1 MSGAD
6 KTHTDAESYGRRRG
20 GTGLCSEPRRESK
33 GSRCEWDGKSPT
45 NAPGGDTIVEPTTGP
60 EAPVSAQEQEAIDIM
75 WRMIARYGT
84 LDEGAAISAGRNSH
98 PGLIPVL
105 VESARLT
112 LNPSVALKIARVLEQ
127 ITGVS
132 AG

>member
-1 MSGAD
+1 M
-6 KTHTDAESYGRRRG
+6 
-20 GTGLCSEPRRESK
+20 
-33 GSRCEWDGKSPT
+33 
-45 NAPGGDTIVEPTTGP
+45 
-60 EAPVSAQEQEAIDIM
+60 SAQEQEAIDIM

-84 LDEGAAISAGRNSH
+84 LDEGAVIAAGRNGH
-98 PGLIPVL
+98 PGLVPVL

-112 LNPSVALKIARVLEQ
+112 LNPSVALKIARALEQ

>member
-1 MSGAD
+1 
-6 KTHTDAESYGRRRG
+6 
-20 GTGLCSEPRRESK
+20 
-33 GSRCEWDGKSPT
+33 
-45 NAPGGDTIVEPTTGP
+45 
-60 EAPVSAQEQEAIDIM
+60 VSAQEQEAIDIM

-84 LDEGAAISAGRNSH
+84 LDEGAAIAAGRNGH
-98 PGLIPVL
+98 PGLVPVL

-112 LNPSVALKIARVLEQ
+112 LNPSVALKIARALEQ